1 MYSQKCSECE
11 SDRIIELRSEG
22 CVVCAKCGLVL
33 NESIY
38 DEHESFY
45 SNTDGGVSML
55 RHGAPI
61 DPLLEQSSLS
71 TMMAFSHR
79 FKRVKQIHD
88 RLSMNY
94 TERALYH
101 AFASMTRIMED
112 KLSLSKGVIETAKAM
127 YKDLKEKR
135 ISRGQ
140 IHKALTAACVYYACK
155 LHGSDVVLTKNEI
168 ALAFDVNTTKLNK
181 ACKIFRDLT
190 KDKPYFFQMFG
201 EIQISEIIERMTHKL
216 NWKSSIDQWNVIKV
230 IRAMDDVIQYYGN
243 LDNKHINSV
252 LAALIYIAAN
262 DFDIKIYS
270 PVTKK
275 LGKVTKSI
283 VCTVYDLTLIT
294 LNKTIKEV
302 QRVIEQH
309 TNKPLTAMM
318 QGLCIT
324 ARDVSEKLGKDNAS
338 CDVTV
343 VAGA

>member
-1 MYSQKCSECE
+1 MYAQKCSECNC
-11 SDRIIELRSEG
+11 DRIVELRSEG
-22 CVVCAKCGLVL
+22 CSVCANCGLVQ
-33 NESIY
+33 SDTIY

-45 SNTDGGVSML
+45 ANADGGVSML

-112 KLSLSKGVIETAKAM
+112 HLNLSKGVIETAKSM

-155 LHGSDVVLTKNEI
+155 LHGSEVVLTKHEI
-168 ALAFDVNTTKLNK
+168 ANAFDVNTTKLNK

-201 EIQISEIIERMTHKL
+201 EIQISEIIERMTNKL
-216 NWKSSIDQWNVIKV
+216 SWKSSIDQWNVIKV
-230 IRAMDDVIQYYGN
+230 IRAMDNVIQYYGN

-270 PVTKK
+270 PTTKK
-275 LGKVTKSI
+275 IGKVTKSI
-283 VCTVYDLTLIT
+283 ICSVYDLTLIT

-309 TNKPLTAMM
+309 THKSLTSMI
-318 QGLCIT
+318 QGLSLN
-324 ARDVSEKLGKDNAS
+324 AKD
-338 CDVTV
+338 
-343 VAGA
+343 GANREEVIKAIVI